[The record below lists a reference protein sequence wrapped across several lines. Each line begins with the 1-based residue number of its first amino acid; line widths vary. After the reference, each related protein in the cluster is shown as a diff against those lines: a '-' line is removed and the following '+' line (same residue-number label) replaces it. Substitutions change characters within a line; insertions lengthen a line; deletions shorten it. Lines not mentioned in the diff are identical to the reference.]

1 MKNQVID
8 ADDLVKSAVDV
19 ENAMKGL
26 AQFVFDNVS
35 EINAKRDSLSAL
47 SGLVEA
53 VSCLAER
60 HSELCS
66 KFSE

>member
-8 ADDLVKSAVDV
+8 ADDLVKSANDV

-26 AQFVFDNVS
+26 SLFAYYNISSTDVS
-35 EINAKRDSLSAL
+35 LEGINGLN
-47 SGLVEA
+47 GLVEA